1 MSCCAAA
8 SLSHQVS
15 AKAIDPTDFDEAQLR
30 QSAQPV
36 DNGLMQIS
44 FTVPDIHCVAC
55 IRKIERGIS
64 ELPQVK
70 HVRANLSLK
79 RVTVI
84 WDPAKGRVS
93 TIDQA
98 LTDLGFDHSIF
109 DYDDTSNNSDDKRS
123 KELLL
128 ALAVAGFAAANVM
141 LLSVSVWS
149 GANDETAQL
158 FHLISGLIAAPTVL
172 FSGRPFFKS
181 AWSALRVK
189 RLNMDVPISLAVVLA
204 LFMSVYESLRGGHEA
219 YFDAAVT
226 LLFFLLIG
234 RYLDHLMRQKA
245 RGAVEQLSRLASKGS
260 ILIDEEGQASYI
272 PLSEIEKGMTLRIK
286 PGERFPV
293 DGEIITG
300 ATDIDRSLVTG
311 ESDSVSISV
320 GETVEAGALN
330 LTGAIDI
337 NTISTAQDSFL
348 AEMRKMM
355 EVAENGRSQY
365 VRIADRMAQIYA
377 PAVHLLALITFIGW
391 MVVSGGNFHA
401 SIYTAIAVLIITCP
415 CALGLA
421 VPVAHVIG
429 ANRLMKQGILMR
441 DGSALERLAE
451 VDTVVFDKTGT
462 LTSGKPVIQNVIGLE
477 ASQLGA
483 IKTMAQAS
491 SHPFA
496 KAINE
501 YYASKN
507 SSRLEDIKEV
517 PGFGVEASYKG
528 QTMRFGKLSWVS
540 ENTPNDEMQTS
551 NSSVAF
557 AVEGKTPTIF
567 ELEDSLRDGALQSM
581 EALKQENLELKI
593 LSGDKMKP
601 VVKVAQVLGI
611 ESYLANQTP
620 AEKINALDALK
631 KEGKK
636 ALMVGDGLNDAPA
649 LASAHASMAPASA
662 SDVGRMASD
671 FIFTRP
677 SLIAV
682 ASAQTTA
689 KTVGRIIK
697 QNFGI
702 AIAYNCVAIPMAMG
716 GYVTPLIAALAMSG
730 SSIAV
735 IANSMRIN
743 LASEPSAMKTEPEIQ
758 NTSMILEAKP
768 S

>member
-8 SLSHQVS
+8 SLSHQVA
-15 AKAIDPTDFDEAQLR
+15 AKVADPADFDEAQLR

-36 DNGLMQIS
+36 EDGLMQIS
-44 FTVPDIHCVAC
+44 FTVPGMHCVAC
-55 IRKIERGIS
+55 IGKIERGLS
-64 ELPQVK
+64 ELSHVER
-70 HVRANLSLK
+70 VRANLSLK

-84 WDPAKGRVS
+84 WDPAKGRVT

-98 LTDLGFDHSIF
+98 LTDLGFEHSIF
-109 DYDDTSNNSDDKRS
+109 DLDNNLNEEDEKRG

-158 FHLISGLIAAPTVL
+158 FHLISGLIAVPTVL

-204 LFMSVYESLRGGHEA
+204 LLMSLYESMTGGHEA

-234 RYLDHLMRQKA
+234 RYLDHLMREKA
-245 RGAVEQLSRLASKGS
+245 RGAVEQLSKLSAKGA
-260 ILIDEEGQASYI
+260 ILIDNNGEASFV
-272 PLSEIEKGMTLRIK
+272 PVNEIEKGMILRLK

-293 DGEIITG
+293 DGEIVEGI
-300 ATDIDRSLVTG
+300 TDIDRSLVTG
-311 ESDSVSISV
+311 ESDSIAITI
-320 GETVEAGALN
+320 GERVEAGALN
-330 LTGAIDI
+330 LTGSIDI
-337 NTISTAQDSFL
+337 RAVSTAQDSFL

-391 MVVSGGNFHA
+391 MIVSSGNFHT
-401 SIYTAIAVLIITCP
+401 STYTAIAVLIITCP

-441 DGSALERLAE
+441 DGSAIERLAE

-462 LTSGKPVIQNVIGLE
+462 LTSGEPEVCNVRGLKGDNISVIKAMA
-477 ASQLGA
+477 AS
-483 IKTMAQAS
+483 S

-496 KAINE
+496 KSIDQHFKAGVH
-501 YYASKN
+501 A
-507 SSRLEDIKEV
+507 RLENVTEV
-517 PGFGVEASYKG
+517 SGHGVEAEFKG
-528 QTMRFGKLSWVS
+528 RKVRFGKPAWVS
-540 ENTPNDEMQTS
+540 ERFVSDMPDIT

-557 AVEGKTPTIF
+557 AFEGDKPAIF
-567 ELEDSLRDGALQSM
+567 ELQDTLRDGAAKAVEILASQSLDVKM
-581 EALKQENLELKI
+581 
-593 LSGDKMKP
+593 LSGDRSEP
-601 VVKVAQVLGI
+601 VARVAKALRI
-611 ESYLANQTP
+611 KDYLANQTP
-620 AEKINALDALK
+620 AEKIAALEALK
-631 KEGKK
+631 HEGKRT
-636 ALMVGDGLNDAPA
+636 LMVGDGLNDAPA

-662 SDVGRMASD
+662 SDVGKMASD
-671 FIFTRP
+671 FIFTRQ
-677 SLIAV
+677 SLV
-682 ASAQTTA
+682 SVVSAQKTA
-689 KTVGRIIK
+689 KTVGRIIR

-702 AIAYNCVAIPMAMG
+702 AIAYNCIAIPMAMG

-743 LASEPSAMKTEPEIQ
+743 LDSDPVQDTTAAKVQSVMEM
-758 NTSMILEAKP
+758 EARVI
-768 S
+768 